1 MNRIC
6 DNTCYPEYEFIV
18 KGWQGSKIRHS
29 QPPSF
34 SLTPP
39 TPLGYPPLICTR
51 ICTVCSI
58 SQPPALVQCITCALA
73 TVSPSTMPRARIARI
88 YISLPNI
95 LVRSLVSSGT
105 ILFVLSDYAA
115 SCIVRPSSRSSPVN
129 LPQPSLALPFPFH
142 PLPSELR
149 SCRRPYNNTSFVA

>member
-6 DNTCYPEYEFIV
+6 DYTCYPEYEFIV
-18 KGWQGSKIRHS
+18 TGWQGSKIRHS

-88 YISLPNI
+88 HISLPNI

-105 ILFVLSDYAA
+105 ILFVLSDYAHRA
-115 SCIVRPSSRSSPVN
+115 SCAPVSIIPCQPPTALTGPSLSLPSS
-129 LPQPSLALPFPFH
+129 
-142 PLPSELR
+142 
-149 SCRRPYNNTSFVA
+149 SF